1 MITEIKIMDAIEEVF
16 VETGVERHHVGV
28 IFKQDPRGG
37 GDWTVQITYRQ
48 AHSRKG
54 YHSSLD
60 GYGETP
66 AEAAKEAI
74 DAYRR
79 AVEFGLVATP

>member
-1 MITEIKIMDAIEEVF
+1 
-16 VETGVERHHVGV
+16 
-28 IFKQDPRGG
+28 
-37 GDWTVQITYRQ
+37 VQITYRQ
-48 AHSRKG
+48 ARSRKG

-79 AVEFGLVATP
+79 AVEFGLVATS